1 MQPSPEEF
9 KEWLQH
15 PVSEWVMGCV
25 QKFATEQKQRWSN
38 LAWDGN
44 LDAILLSEA
53 KTRADCYQSLSQS
66 SYEDW
71 KAIDD
76 SES

>member
-9 KEWLQH
+9 REWTRH
-15 PVSEWVMGCV
+15 PVTEWVMACV
-25 QKFATEQKQRWSN
+25 DKFATEQKSRWSN

-44 LDAILLSEA
+44 LSEILLTEA
-53 KTRADCYQSLSQS
+53 KTRADSYKALSETA
-66 SYEDW
+66 YEDW

-76 SES
+76 SEA